1 MNTIKLLVVLSMT
14 LMAGACE
21 SANRASGPGDNGAI
35 AAPEPRLFEG
45 LGDHTRATSQQRL
58 EAQPWFDQ
66 GLTWAFAFNHDE
78 AIRSFT
84 KAAEI
89 DPGFALAYWGI
100 ALCHG
105 PHINNPAMSEERSRL
120 AWEALQQALARKGGA
135 SPDEQ
140 QLIDAL
146 SHRYAWPAPHDRA
159 PLDKAYAD
167 AMRTVWHAH
176 PKDADIGTLFAEAMM
191 DLRPWDLWLP
201 RGQPQ
206 PGTEEIVQTL
216 EAVLALDPSHP
227 GANHLYIHAM
237 EASPWPDK
245 AVAAADRLR
254 TLVPAAGHLVHMPA
268 HIDVRVGDWSA
279 AADSNV
285 QAIAADKTYRTLVP
299 QQGFY
304 RLYMAHNYHFLAW
317 AAMMEGRREVALQA
331 ARDMLAGVPPSALET
346 MAATL
351 DPVMAIEYD
360 VMKRFGMWDTLLAL
374 PAPDRRLPIT
384 TALWRMNRGVACA
397 AKGDVGGARR
407 EQALFRQAVAA
418 VPAGA
423 MMQINAAEVILK
435 IGGLLLDGEIAL
447 REGRLDDSIR
457 LLREGVEIEDT
468 LRYMEPPDW
477 IQPVRHT
484 LGAVLVKAGRFAE
497 AELVY
502 HEDLKRWPGNGW
514 SLLGLSQCMRALG
527 QSGSPEFAGVESRLQ
542 RAWRRADTR
551 PDTSCMCV
559 RKSGDS

>member
-1 MNTIKLLVVLSMT
+1 MNHPFHRVGSFAILIASL
-14 LMAGACE
+14 AGALISGCQQH
-21 SANRASGPGDNGAI
+21 AQPTAASE
-35 AAPEPRLFEG
+35 AAPPQPRLFEG
-45 LGDHTRATSQQRL
+45 LGDHRRATSQQRL

-89 DPGFALAYWGI
+89 DPGFALAWWGV

-105 PHINNPAMSEERSRL
+105 PHINNPVMSDERSRL
-120 AWEALQQALARKGGA
+120 AWEALQQAQARKGGA

-146 SHRYAWPAPHDRA
+146 SHRYAWPVPSDRA

-176 PKDADIGTLFAEAMM
+176 PKDADIGTLFAESMM
-191 DLRPWDLWLP
+191 DMRPWDLWTQS
-201 RGQPQ
+201 GQPQ
-206 PGTEEIVQTL
+206 PGTDEIVQTL
-216 EAVLALDPSHP
+216 EAVLALDPTHP
-227 GANHLYIHAM
+227 GANHLYIHTM

-245 AVAAADRLR
+245 AVAAANRLR
-254 TLVPAAGHLVHMPA
+254 SLVPAAGHLVHMPA

-285 QAIAADKTYRTLVP
+285 QAIAADKAYRTLVP

-331 ARDMLAGVPPSALET
+331 ARDMIAGAPASALDT
-346 MAATL
+346 MASTL
-351 DPVMAIEYD
+351 DPVMSIEYD
-360 VMKRFGMWDTLLAL
+360 VMKRFGMWDALLRL
-374 PAPDRRLPIT
+374 PAPDARLPIT

-397 AKGDVGGARR
+397 AMGDVAGARR
-407 EQALFRQAVAA
+407 EQAAYRAAVAA
-418 VPAGA
+418 VPSGA
-423 MMQINAAEVILK
+423 MMQINPADAILK

-457 LLREGVEIEDT
+457 LLREGVALEDT

-484 LGAVLVKAGRFAE
+484 LGAVLVRAGRFAE
-497 AELVY
+497 AEQVY
-502 HEDLKRWPGNGW
+502 RDDLKRWPGNGW
-514 SLLGLSQCMRALG
+514 ALLGLGQCLQAQGLG
-527 QSGSPEFAGVESRLQ
+527 SSDEAAQAAARLQ
-542 RAWRRADTR
+542 RAWKRADTK
-551 PDTSCMCV
+551 PETSCMCV
-559 RKSGDS
+559 KN